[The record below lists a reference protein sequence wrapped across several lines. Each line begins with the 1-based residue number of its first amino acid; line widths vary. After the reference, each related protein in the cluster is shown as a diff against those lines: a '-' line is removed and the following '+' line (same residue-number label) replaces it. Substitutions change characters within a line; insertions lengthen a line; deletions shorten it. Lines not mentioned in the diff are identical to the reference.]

1 MSSNKNNPMYRIA
14 EFIVDK
20 RSGFFVLFI
29 VMAIYCAVSMG
40 RVEVENDVAK
50 YLPNTTETRI
60 GVDLMDEEFKT
71 FGTAKILLAN
81 ITYDRA
87 KIAADGIAE
96 IAGVDTVKFYDPD
109 DSDYN
114 EESLEDY
121 YKDSAALITV
131 MFTDEKEADITQQA
145 IADVR
150 DYVKDYDSYV
160 YTTVD
165 LDESAELQADIR
177 FILGIVTIVIVVVLL
192 FTSETYAE
200 VPIFIATFIMAAILN
215 KGTNYVFGTIS
226 FISNAVD
233 IVLQLGLAIDY
244 AIILFHRYLEEKN
257 KGQDSREAMIQ
268 ALSKAIVEISSS
280 SLTTMAGLLALVF
293 MHFQIG
299 RDLGL
304 VLCKS
309 IVFSML
315 TVFLF
320 MPCLI
325 MMCRN
330 IIEKSRHKNFVPT
343 INHYGNFIYA
353 TRHVMPVLFIALL
366 VFAVYCS
373 NNCPYIFDKYSAKC
387 AKMTDYVRAKN
398 RIDQTFETGSQMA
411 IVIPKG
417 DYTKEKEIIEKLTE
431 FDYVGD
437 ITALANVDVGDDKE
451 YVLTDELNPRELA
464 EVVDVDT
471 GLVKLLYT
479 AYAKE
484 NEAYG
489 AFIDGIDEYKI
500 SVLDMIDYIYEQ
512 KEKNA
517 INLSADQTE
526 DLDDIKES
534 IDNARKQL
542 EGEEYSRIVFTMN
555 GEVEGEETFE
565 HINEVREM
573 VQSYYTNR
581 IYLVGDPT
589 SNQDLSASFSKDNTL
604 ISALTAFFVGVILLF
619 TFQSASVPFVLLLTI
634 QGSIWINFSIPYLTN
649 TPMYFLGYLIVSSI
663 QMGAT
668 VDYAIVITNRYM
680 VLRKELPSRKEA
692 IVASLNQ
699 SFSTILTSGTILTAC
714 GFAVGYCT
722 SNAVISAIGIAL
734 GRGTLTSIILVML
747 ILPQILCICDPLF
760 DRTAF
765 VIHRQIAGG
774 QSLERKASVMELNG
788 HVKGYFSGYIDADL
802 VGTVNGDMKFTLE
815 TGKASEAVKDAGK

>member
-1 MSSNKNNPMYRIA
+1 MDSNKDNKMYKIA
-14 EFIVDK
+14 ELIVDK
-20 RSGFFVLFI
+20 RPGFFLLFI
-29 VMAIYCAVSMG
+29 VTAIYCIVSMG
-40 RVEVENDVAK
+40 RVQVENDVAK
-50 YLPNTTETRI
+50 YLPSTTETRI

-87 KIAADGIAE
+87 KMVADGIAG
-96 IAGVDTVKFYDPD
+96 IGGVDTVKFYDPED
-109 DSDYN
+109 KDYN
-114 EESLEDY
+114 EEELEDY
-121 YKDSAALITV
+121 YKDSAALITI
-131 MFTDEKEADITQQA
+131 MFDDEKDAEITQQA

-150 DYVKDYDSYV
+150 EYVKDYDSYV

-165 LDESAELQADIR
+165 LDESAELKKDIR
-177 FILGIVTIVIVVVLL
+177 FILGIVSVVIVLVLL

-200 VPIFIATFIMAAILN
+200 IPIFIITFIMAAILN

-244 AIILFHRYLEEKN
+244 AIILFHRYLEEKG
-257 KGQDSREAMIQ
+257 KGQDSRESMIQ

-325 MMCRN
+325 MMCKN
-330 IIEKSRHKNFVPT
+330 AIEKTRHRSFVPT
-343 INHYGNFIYA
+343 INHWGNFIYS
-353 TRHVMPVLFIALL
+353 TRFVIPVIFIVTL
-366 VFAVYCS
+366 VFAIYFS
-373 NNCPYIFDKYSAKC
+373 NLCPYIFDKYSAKC
-387 AKMTDYVRAKN
+387 ARMTDYVRAKN
-398 RIDQTFETGSQMA
+398 RIDETFDTGSQMA
-411 IVIPKG
+411 IIVPKG
-417 DYTKEKEIIEKLTE
+417 DYEKEKAIIENLTAK
-431 FDYVGD
+431 DYVGD
-437 ITALANVDVGDDKE
+437 VTALANVDVGDNNE

-471 GLVKLLYT
+471 GLTKLLYA

-484 NEAYG
+484 KEAYG
-489 AFIDGIDEYKI
+489 AFIDGIDEYRV

-517 INLSADQTE
+517 INLSADQSE
-526 DLDDIKES
+526 DLDDIKEKV
-534 IDNARKQL
+534 DDAREQL
-542 EGEEYSRIVFTMN
+542 ESEKYARLIFTMK
-555 GEVEGEETFE
+555 GEVEGTETFE

-573 VQSYYTNR
+573 VQGYYTNR
-581 IYLVGDPT
+581 IYVVGDPT
-589 SNQDLSASFSKDNTL
+589 SNQDLSASFSQDNTL

-619 TFQSASVPFVLLLTI
+619 TFQSGSVPLILLLTI
-634 QGSIWINFSIPYLTN
+634 QGSIWINFAIPYITKV
-649 TPMYFLGYLIVSSI
+649 PMYFLGYLIVSSI

-680 VLRKELPSRKEA
+680 ILRKECATKKEA
-692 IVASLNQ
+692 IVMSLNQ
-699 SFSTILTSGTILTAC
+699 SFATIVTSGTILTAC

-722 SNAVISAIGIAL
+722 SNAVIAAIGVAL
-734 GRGTLTSIILVML
+734 GRGTFISIILVML
-747 ILPQILCICDPLF
+747 ILPQILVIADGIF

-765 VIHRQIAGG
+765 AIKSQ
-774 QSLERKASVMELNG
+774 LESGESMRKKGSTMVVDG
-788 HVKGYFSGYIDADL
+788 HIKGYFSGYIDAEI
-802 VGTVNGDMKFTLE
+802 VGTVNGDMNFTLE
-815 TGKASEAVKDAGK
+815 SGKASEAVNDNL